1 MMQGLSFCH
10 VYNMANSDG
19 SIEKQAVNNEAPTE
33 MLRDP
38 LILEW
43 TDYLL
48 HQAATNT
55 VKTTFQ

>member
-1 MMQGLSFCH
+1 
-10 VYNMANSDG
+10 MANSDG